1 MLNVSVQFQTYH
13 PDPDSEELAWDIH
26 FWIGKYSS
34 QVNKV
39 FSLFRTKVTSIPFC
53 LQTYNPKPG
62 SNLLAWDVHFW
73 IGKYS
78 SQVSELENPIHC
90 WFSPKQLNLDVVDC
104 LLTVWGEH
112 QSSTNSKSNVIFFML
127 AEVDFV
133 PNFMVGSQK
142 RFCLLFWLSIK
153 FEHVRSTVET
163 LWCVQL

>member
-1 MLNVSVQFQTYH
+1 MIKGRATCVSRTAVVVVVVNRDSRAWTLSAPCYRTMLNVSVQFQTYH

-112 QSSTNSKSNVIFFML
+112 
-127 AEVDFV
+127 
-133 PNFMVGSQK
+133 
-142 RFCLLFWLSIK
+142 
-153 FEHVRSTVET
+153 
-163 LWCVQL
+163 